1 MTGAGKEMNEE
12 QLRGAASWQFKPRQ
26 TGSRLGD
33 EITSYLKQ
41 HHRTFEKN
49 ASIVDIWRQVVPESL
64 QDYCR
69 LDKRVGN
76 TLYVQVMPGAYMH
89 QMQMTAGE
97 IVEKIKQLSPRCGI
111 QKMRLMPIRQSI
123 EEL

>member
-1 MTGAGKEMNEE
+1 MDDDER
-12 QLRGAASWQFKPRQ
+12 LRGAAGWQYKPKQ

-41 HHRTFEKN
+41 HHWAFEKN
-49 ASIVDIWRQVVPESL
+49 ATIVDIWPQVVPESL

-69 LDKRVGN
+69 LDKHVGN
-76 TLYVQVMPGAYMH
+76 TLYVQVVPGAYMH
-89 QMQMTAGE
+89 QMQMMAGE
-97 IVEKIKQLSPRCGI
+97 VLEKIKQISPRSGI
-111 QKMRLMPIRQSI
+111 QKIRLIPMRQSI

>member
-1 MTGAGKEMNEE
+1 MSDDDI
-12 QLRGAASWQFKPRQ
+12 LRGAASWQFKPKH
-26 TGSRLGD
+26 TDLRLGD

-41 HHRTFEKN
+41 HHRAFEKN
-49 ASIVDIWRQVVPESL
+49 AAIIDVWPQIVPELL
-64 QDYCR
+64 QRHCR

-89 QMQMTAGE
+89 QIRMMTDE
-97 IVEKIKQLSPRCGI
+97 ILEKMKQLAPRCGVRKI
-111 QKMRLMPIRQSI
+111 RIMPMKQSI

>member
-1 MTGAGKEMNEE
+1 MNDDKR
-12 QLRGAASWQFKPRQ
+12 LRGAASWQFKPKK

-49 ASIVDIWRQVVPESL
+49 ASFIDVWPQVVPESL
-64 QDYCR
+64 QNYCR

-76 TLYVQVMPGAYMH
+76 TLYVQVMPGVYMH
-89 QMQMTAGE
+89 QMQVMAGE
-97 IVEKIKQLSPRCGI
+97 VLEKIKQLSPRCGI
-111 QKMRLMPIRQSI
+111 QKIRLIPMQ
-123 EEL
+123 